1 VHFEYKNQTAEPA
14 KPARPS
20 CGIASDAAALG
31 YASAHFEYKNQTAEP
46 AKPARPSCGIASD
59 AAALG
64 YAPLRASIGRGY
76 CETV

>member
-1 VHFEYKNQTAEPA
+1 MAGAPGFEPGIAGPKPAALPLGYAPVHFEY
-14 KPARPS
+14 R
-20 CGIASDAAALG
+20 
-31 YASAHFEYKNQTAEP
+31 NQTAEP

-64 YAPLRASIGRGY
+64 YAPLRAEYRCGY